1 MEHKK
6 IKQLTKEDVMNIKN
20 INVEAP
26 QGELPGL
33 S

>member
-6 IKQLTKEDVMNIKN
+6 IKQLTKDDVLNIKN
-20 INVEAP
+20 INVEAT

-33 S
+33 T